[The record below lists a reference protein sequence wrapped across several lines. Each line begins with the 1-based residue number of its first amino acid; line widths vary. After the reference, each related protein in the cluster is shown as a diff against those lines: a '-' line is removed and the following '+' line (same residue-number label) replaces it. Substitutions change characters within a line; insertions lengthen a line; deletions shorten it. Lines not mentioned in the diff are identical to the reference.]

1 MLVAPSLLSA
11 NFANL
16 QADFEMLNSSNADYL
31 HVDVMDGVFVPN
43 ISIGFPVIKAIQRL
57 ARKPLDVHMM
67 IVEPQKYI
75 SQVRD
80 CGAEIMNVHFEAC
93 THLNRVVHEIK
104 EAGMK
109 AGVTLNPAT
118 PVFMLEDIISEL
130 DLVLIMSVNPGF
142 GGQAFIENSLNKV
155 GRLRRLIEAS
165 GSHALIEVDG
175 GVNEMTGAALSKAGA
190 DILVA
195 GSYVFKADNP
205 HDKIKW
211 LKSIK
216 G

>member
-104 EAGMK
+104 ESGMK

-195 GSYVFKADNP
+195 GSYVFKAPDP
-205 HDKIKW
+205 MKAIDT
-211 LKSIK
+211 LKSL
-216 G
+216 

>member
-31 HVDVMDGVFVPN
+31 HVDVMVGVFVPN

-195 GSYVFKADNP
+195 GSYVFKAPDP
-205 HDKIKW
+205 MKAIDT
-211 LKSIK
+211 LKSL
-216 G
+216 

>member
-1 MLVAPSLLSA
+1 MLVSPSLLSA
-11 NFANL
+11 
-16 QADFEMLNSSNADYL
+16 DFGCLAPDLEMINASEADYL
-31 HVDVMDGVFVPN
+31 HLDVMDGVFVPN

-155 GRLRRLIEAS
+155 SRLRRLIEAS

-195 GSYVFKADNP
+195 GSYVFKAPDP
-205 HDKIKW
+205 MKAIDT
-211 LKSIK
+211 LKSL
-216 G
+216 

>member
-1 MLVAPSLLSA
+1 
-11 NFANL
+11 
-16 QADFEMLNSSNADYL
+16 MLNSSNADYL

-195 GSYVFKADNP
+195 GSYVFKAPDP
-205 HDKIKW
+205 IKAIDT
-211 LKSIK
+211 LKSL
-216 G
+216 

>member
-118 PVFMLEDIISEL
+118 PVFMLEDIISEQ
-130 DLVLIMSVNPGF
+130 I
-142 GGQAFIENSLNKV
+142 
-155 GRLRRLIEAS
+155 GRA
-165 GSHALIEVDG
+165 HV
-175 GVNEMTGAALSKAGA
+175 
-190 DILVA
+190 
-195 GSYVFKADNP
+195 
-205 HDKIKW
+205 
-211 LKSIK
+211 
-216 G
+216 

>member
-1 MLVAPSLLSA
+1 
-11 NFANL
+11 
-16 QADFEMLNSSNADYL
+16 MLNSSNADYL

-195 GSYVFKADNP
+195 GSYVFKAPDP
-205 HDKIKW
+205 MKAIDT
-211 LKSIK
+211 LKSL
-216 G
+216 

>member
-118 PVFMLEDIISEL
+118 PVFMLEDIISEI

-195 GSYVFKADNP
+195 GSYVFKAPDP
-205 HDKIKW
+205 MKAIDT
-211 LKSIK
+211 LKSL
-216 G
+216 

>member
-195 GSYVFKADNP
+195 GSYVFKAPDP
-205 HDKIKW
+205 IKAIDT
-211 LKSIK
+211 LKSL
-216 G
+216 

>member
-16 QADFEMLNSSNADYL
+16 QADFEILNSSNADYL

-155 GRLRRLIEAS
+155 SRLRRLIEAS

-195 GSYVFKADNP
+195 GSYVFKAPDP
-205 HDKIKW
+205 MKAIDT
-211 LKSIK
+211 LKSL
-216 G
+216 

>member
-155 GRLRRLIEAS
+155 SRLRRLIEAS

-175 GVNEMTGAALSKAGA
+175 GVNEMTGTALSKAGA

-195 GSYVFKADNP
+195 GSYVFKAPDP
-205 HDKIKW
+205 MKAIDT
-211 LKSIK
+211 LKSL
-216 G
+216 

>member
-195 GSYVFKADNP
+195 GSYVFKA
-205 HDKIKW
+205 HDPMKAIDT
-211 LKSIK
+211 LKSL
-216 G
+216 

>member
-155 GRLRRLIEAS
+155 SRLRRLIEAS

-195 GSYVFKADNP
+195 GSYVFKAPNP
-205 HDKIKW
+205 MKAIDT
-211 LKSIK
+211 LKSL
-216 G
+216 

>member
-16 QADFEMLNSSNADYL
+16 QADFDMLNSSNADYL

-195 GSYVFKADNP
+195 GSYVFKAPDP
-205 HDKIKW
+205 MKAIDT
-211 LKSIK
+211 LKSL
-216 G
+216 

>member
-104 EAGMK
+104 ESGMK

-118 PVFMLEDIISEL
+118 PVFMLEDIISEI

-195 GSYVFKADNP
+195 GSYVFKAPDP
-205 HDKIKW
+205 MKAIDT
-211 LKSIK
+211 LKSL
-216 G
+216 

>member
-67 IVEPQKYI
+67 IEEPQKYI

-195 GSYVFKADNP
+195 GSYVFKAPDP
-205 HDKIKW
+205 MKAIDT
-211 LKSIK
+211 LKSL
-216 G
+216 

>member
-165 GSHALIEVDG
+165 GSHALIEGDG

-195 GSYVFKADNP
+195 GSYVFKAPDP
-205 HDKIKW
+205 MKAIDT
-211 LKSIK
+211 LKSL
-216 G
+216 

>member
-1 MLVAPSLLSA
+1 MEVSPSLLAA

-16 QADFEMLNSSNADYL
+16 TPDIEMINSSECDYL
-31 HVDVMDGVFVPN
+31 HLDVMDGVFVPN

-195 GSYVFKADNP
+195 GSYVFKAPDP
-205 HDKIKW
+205 MKAIDT
-211 LKSIK
+211 LKSL
-216 G
+216 